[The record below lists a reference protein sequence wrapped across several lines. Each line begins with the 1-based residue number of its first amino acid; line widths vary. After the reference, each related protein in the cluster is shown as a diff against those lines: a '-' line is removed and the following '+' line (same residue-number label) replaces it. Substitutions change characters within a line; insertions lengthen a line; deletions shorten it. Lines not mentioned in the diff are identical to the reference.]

1 MYLLAAEVP
10 GAMFCSSVP
19 HSKQLAVRWMIVP
32 EVVSY
37 VITSDPTAGR
47 PRALTGPYNL
57 PESWY
62 CRALDLVQL
71 LSPPPAA
78 PVPAPGSSVSPPSGR
93 SVSTPSSSSCV
104 PALRQLCSLPSSLSL
119 LSGRRSLRSSLLLLR
134 PDSNLPRGGGVPPS
148 PGRLPAPVRSGGYS
162 AQRRIRCAAEDMD
175 FHILR
180 CGGYGFPYPPLRTV
194 SSAAHRSR
202 EPARGGRAGAG
213 REQAGGGAGHRL
225 RGAGS
230 SQGGAGAGRIAGSG
244 GRTESRPRPWR

>member
-93 SVSTPSSSSCV
+93 SVSTPSSSSRV

-134 PDSNLPRGGGVPPS
+134 PDSNLPRGGGVRLL
-148 PGRLPAPVRSGGYS
+148 RLPALYLLLPSLPWPAPCSG
-162 AQRRIRCAAEDMD
+162 AQRRIQCAAEDMEI
-175 FHILR
+175 HILR
-180 CGGYGFPYPPLRTV
+180 SGGYGNPYPPLRTV
-194 SSAAHRSR
+194 SSAAHCI
-202 EPARGGRAGAG
+202 
-213 REQAGGGAGHRL
+213 L
-225 RGAGS
+225 RCALYPPLCTVKY
-230 SQGGAGAGRIAGSG
+230 RICQVQLDIGYMSG
-244 GRTESRPRPWR
+244 EWYILP